1 MEPTSLQVAS
11 LDGRRL
17 FCRVWEP
24 EDGPGP
30 DAGAHPGGD
39 PGGDSGPR
47 GVLAFSH
54 GLGDHSGR
62 YQYLA
67 EVLSPIGV
75 ALVIADLRGHGQSPG
90 KRGHVAAYRDY
101 LEDYGTAIRTARE
114 RYPEAVLFCG
124 GHSLG
129 GLIALGAEVEG
140 VVPPACRGLVISAP
154 ALAVGFEPPKWKVAA
169 ARVLSKIAPGALFST
184 GLDAEH
190 LSHDPAVVESYEQD
204 PLVHGN
210 ISARA
215 YIETLRL
222 QTITRAGAPV
232 VRRPL
237 LMLQGTDDRDVDPAA
252 TRAFFEA
259 AASTD
264 KTFKEYP
271 GFYHEVFNEVGRE
284 GVLQDV
290 VGWVD
295 EAIAGFHT
303 GH

>member
-1 MEPTSLQVAS
+1 MELKSIQVPS
-11 LDGRRL
+11 SDGRRL

-24 EDGPGP
+24 ENGPGP

-39 PGGDSGPR
+39 PGPR

-67 EVLSPIGV
+67 EALSPIGV

-90 KRGHVAAYRDY
+90 KRGHVAAFREYLDDY
-101 LEDYGTAIRTARE
+101 AAAIRTARE
-114 RYPEAVLFCG
+114 RFPGAGLLCG

-129 GLIALGAEVEG
+129 GLIALGAAVEG
-140 VVPPACRGLVISAP
+140 VVPSDCRGLVISAP

-169 ARVLSKIAPGALFST
+169 ARGLSKIVPGALFST

-204 PLVHGN
+204 PLVHGK

-222 QTITRAGAPV
+222 QAITRTGAPDLSL
-232 VRRPL
+232 PL

-252 TRAFFEA
+252 TKTFFDA
-259 AASTD
+259 AASSD
-264 KTFKEYP
+264 KTLKEYP
-271 GFYHEVFNEVGRE
+271 GFYHEVFNEVG
-284 GVLQDV
+284 GQAALQDV
-290 VGWVD
+290 VGWVG
-295 EAIAGFHT
+295 ALL
-303 GH
+303 

>member
-1 MEPTSLQVAS
+1 MPGR
-11 LDGRRL
+11 DGRRL

-24 EDGPGP
+24 GNSPGPGS
-30 DAGAHPGGD
+30 GAD
-39 PGGDSGPR
+39 PRPR

-62 YQYLA
+62 YWYLA
-67 EVLSPIGV
+67 DALEAIGV
-75 ALVIADLRGHGQSPG
+75 ALVIVDLRGHGQSPG

-101 LEDYGTAIRTARE
+101 LEDYGTAIQTARE
-114 RYPEAVLFCG
+114 RFPEAPLFCG

-129 GLIALGAEVEG
+129 GLIALGAAVEG
-140 VVPPACRGLVISAP
+140 VVPSSCRGLVISAP

-169 ARVLSKIAPGALFST
+169 ARLLSKIVPGALFST
-184 GLDAEH
+184 GLNAEH

-204 PLVHGN
+204 PLVHGK

-222 QTITRAGAPV
+222 QAITRAGAPT
-232 VRRPL
+232 VRLPL
-237 LMLQGTDDRDVDPAA
+237 LMLQGTDDHDVDPAA

-259 AASTD
+259 AASPD

-271 GFYHEVFNEVGRE
+271 GFYHEIFNEVGGE
-284 GVLQDV
+284 AALEDV

-295 EAIAGFHT
+295 ASIGGARRGQ
-303 GH
+303 